1 MRFEPK
7 PISREGVPAAL
18 EKAQR
23 YRLLNEPSAAESICL
38 DVLAVDPGN
47 QQAVVMQLL
56 AISDQL
62 GEELSAGVRRAR
74 EALAGVRDDYRRCYY
89 AGIVCERY
97 AMAQLRHGTPR
108 AAEGAYASM
117 REAMGWFEQA
127 EAMRPAGND
136 ESILRWNTCARI
148 LGRHPEMVPAPEE
161 RYEPSFE

>member
-7 PISREGVPAAL
+7 PISKQGVPAAL

-38 DVLAVDPGN
+38 DVRAVDPEN
-47 QQAVVMQLL
+47 QQAIVMQLL
-56 AISDQL
+56 AITDQL
-62 GEELSAGVRRAR
+62 GDELSAGVRRAR
-74 EALAGVRDDYRRCYY
+74 EVLAGVRDEYRRCYY
-89 AGIVCERY
+89 AGLICERY
-97 AMAQLRHGTPR
+97 GMAQLHHGTPR
-108 AAEGAYASM
+108 SAEGAYESL

-148 LGRHPEMVPAPEE
+148 LDRHPEMAPAAEE
-161 RYEPSFE
+161 TYEPSFE

>member
-1 MRFEPK
+1 MRYEPK

-23 YRLLNEPSAAESICL
+23 YRLLNEPSAAESICI
-38 DVLAVDPGN
+38 DVCAVEPEN

-56 AISDQL
+56 AITDQL
-62 GEELSAGVRRAR
+62 GDELSAGVRRAR
-74 EALAGVRDDYRRCYY
+74 EVLGRVQDEYRRCYY
-89 AGIVCERY
+89 AGIICERY
-97 AMAQLRHGTPR
+97 AMAQLRNGRPR
-108 AAEGAYASM
+108 AAEGAYESL
-117 REAMGWFEQA
+117 REAMGWYEQA

-148 LGRHPEMVPAPEE
+148 LDRHPEMAPAPEE